1 MPNIGETLIK
11 LCYVMLE
18 FIFGTLMLYES
29 SFYFLKYLTVIY
41 KNICR
46 WVGGGYRVIWSLAS
60 ATRTPAANPRPESP
74 GPIGSNLGL

>member
-18 FIFGTLMLYES
+18 FSFGILMLYES

-41 KNICR
+41 KNIC
-46 WVGGGYRVIWSLAS
+46 
-60 ATRTPAANPRPESP
+60 PE
-74 GPIGSNLGL
+74 